1 MEQVE
6 KNGRIMY
13 KTFDGYLFFNKE
25 NAESYEKRHN
35 NQYQQT
41 IVTETEVEKDTVGED
56 EEEDYKSFLKTTM
69 NIAIFNIIF

>member
-25 NAESYEKRHN
+25 NAESHEKRHN

-41 IVTETEVEKDTVGED
+41 TTTEKDTVEED
-56 EEEDYKSFLKTTM
+56 EEEGYKSFLKTTM
-69 NIAIFNIIF
+69 NIAIFNTIF